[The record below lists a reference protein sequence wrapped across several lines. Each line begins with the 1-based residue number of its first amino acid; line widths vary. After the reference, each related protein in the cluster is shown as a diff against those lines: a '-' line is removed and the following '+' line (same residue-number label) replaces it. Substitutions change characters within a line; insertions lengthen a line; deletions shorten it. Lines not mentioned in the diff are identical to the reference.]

1 MTEDLKKVKDLLKV
15 RNCSDKTAI
24 NYISCINRFKMYFK
38 DRELKDLEEDDILE
52 YLKVNFI
59 NLGYSSASINVN
71 RAAIKYYYLVN
82 FKRELNNTLLP
93 STKVNSRFPLI
104 FDDNDFLKIINST
117 DNIKH
122 KLWFALGLGS
132 GLRINEVVTLK
143 MGDFSFNTGR
153 IRVIGKGN
161 KQRYVPFPE
170 LTHNLLLE
178 YYEKYKNEIE
188 KFGGYIFFSVRNDYN
203 NKHISE
209 DAINYAI
216 NKLKKKFN
224 LDKSITFHT
233 LRHSFATNYIRNGGD
248 LWKLKKILGHSHINS
263 TTIYVH
269 MADDFKEIHSPLDTN
284 L

>member
-1 MTEDLKKVKDLLKV
+1 MTEDLKKIKDLLKV

-38 DRELKDLEEDDILE
+38 DQELKDLEEEDILE

-59 NLGYSSASINVN
+59 NLGYASASINVN
-71 RAAIKYYYLVN
+71 RTAIKYYYFVN
-82 FKRELNNTLLP
+82 FKRKLSDTLLP
-93 STKVNSRFPLI
+93 SAKVNSRFPLI

-117 DNIKH
+117 DSIKH

-143 MGDFSFNTGR
+143 IGHFSFNTDR
-153 IRVIGKGN
+153 IRVIGKVN

-178 YYEKYKNEIE
+178 YYEKYKNQIDES
-188 KFGGYIFFSVRNDYN
+188 GGYIFFSIRKDYN
-203 NKHISE
+203 NKHIGE

-224 LDKSITFHT
+224 LDK
-233 LRHSFATNYIRNGGD
+233 LM
-248 LWKLKKILGHSHINS
+248 L
-263 TTIYVH
+263 
-269 MADDFKEIHSPLDTN
+269 E
-284 L
+284 